1 MFDGCW
7 RRNCRDTTGTN
18 LITCLVAE
26 LLILGT
32 ATSPALAEGDYG
44 EARTMSSN
52 RR

>member
-1 MFDGCW
+1 MVVGA
-7 RRNCRDTTGTN
+7 RNCRDTTGTN
-18 LITCLVAE
+18 LNTCLVAA